1 MVQRRRRPVKKEMA
15 GDKKNLQSGRRN
27 VEKLFY
33 DMITE
38 LHIREGFAQI
48 TYQNPALFAF
58 PTTPFGYYEA
68 REHFLRQE
76 VYGEDA
82 DRV

>member
-1 MVQRRRRPVKKEMA
+1 MKKEMA

-58 PTTPFGYYEA
+58 PTTPFG
-68 REHFLRQE
+68 
-76 VYGEDA
+76 
-82 DRV
+82 

>member
-1 MVQRRRRPVKKEMA
+1 M
-15 GDKKNLQSGRRN
+15 
-27 VEKLFY
+27 EKLFY

-58 PTTPFGYYEA
+58 PTTPFSYYEA

-76 VYGEDA
+76 V
-82 DRV
+82 